1 MYLMKVFPLTMK
13 LRNVEVDNKSP
24 NHSTSANDFSFQSL
38 NADVMCST
46 FDHFDELNVIDD
58 QQYGELVIEDFYETE
73 GAVNDD
79 EEVLFCFVL
88 L

>member
-1 MYLMKVFPLTMK
+1 
-13 LRNVEVDNKSP
+13 
-24 NHSTSANDFSFQSL
+24 
-38 NADVMCST
+38 MCST

-79 EEVLFCFVL
+79 EEVLFVSCYYDTIITYSSNLLVL
-88 L
+88 NEWYTFCYIDSSR

>member
-1 MYLMKVFPLTMK
+1 
-13 LRNVEVDNKSP
+13 
-24 NHSTSANDFSFQSL
+24 
-38 NADVMCST
+38 MCST

-73 GAVNDD
+73 GAVND

-88 L
+88 LWYYYNLFI